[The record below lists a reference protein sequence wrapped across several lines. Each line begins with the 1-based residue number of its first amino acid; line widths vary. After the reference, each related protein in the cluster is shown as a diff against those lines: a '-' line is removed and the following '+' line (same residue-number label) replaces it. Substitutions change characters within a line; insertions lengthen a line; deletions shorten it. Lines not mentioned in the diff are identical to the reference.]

1 MKLVEFIVRQRA
13 VVVFGTVLLVVGGIW
28 SYFRLGKLEDP
39 EFAVKTAVIV
49 TRYPGAS
56 PSEVEEQVTDVI
68 EKAVQQLDALDVVHS
83 LSRAGLSIV
92 HTDMKKSYR
101 EDRLPQVW
109 DELRRKVNDAQSE
122 LPPGAGPSSVRDDF
136 GDVFG
141 VVLAL
146 TGEGYSYAD
155 LKHYADIL
163 QRELLLVDDV
173 SRVELW
179 GVQREVVNVEIS
191 RPQLAEL
198 KVHPQMVLET
208 LQRHNKVID
217 AGALDVEGERVRLA
231 PSGTFASVDEIGD
244 LVVRGSPTDPMT
256 LGTPSTDLVLL
267 RDVATISRGYLE
279 PPLSMMRFDG
289 KPAIGLAI
297 STISGGNVVKMGEA
311 VHDRLDQLLAAF
323 PVGLEVGTVAFQA
336 DNVQESINGFVLN
349 LIESLVIV
357 IAVLL
362 VTMGLRSGL
371 LIGSGLVLTILG
383 TLIVL
388 LMIGVDLQRTSLG
401 AFIIAMG
408 MLVDNAIVVVEGI
421 LIRLQKNEPRTEAI
435 TRPVATTAW
444 PLLGATLVAVLAFLP
459 VYLSQDNTGEY
470 CESLFLVVGIS
481 LTISWIL
488 AMTQTPVFCDMFLK
502 VKPGK
507 AGTDPYAGRAYR
519 GYACLLEAA
528 LRHRVGSI
536 LLMVILLVASLWGF
550 SFVDQIFFPNAT
562 RPQFMVDYWLPE
574 GSRIQ
579 NVSEDVKA
587 VEKYLLEQPGVVS
600 VATFLGSG
608 PPRFYLPYEPEL
620 PNQAYGHLVVNVETP
635 RDIDRLFGPTETYL
649 KEHFPQAEPRVRR
662 YCLGPSVPFEIE
674 ARFSGPDVEVV
685 HRLAREAQAIM
696 RAAPNAKDVRDDWRQ
711 PVKTWVPVYSQAR
724 GRRTFTSRAEMA
736 ISLRQATSGMPVGY
750 YREADELLPIF
761 IKAPKAER
769 EDLDNLENAPVWG
782 HAYNSVPLRQVVSDI
797 QVRWEAPIR
806 QRRDRRPTITVQC
819 DPQGT
824 LATTL
829 FNRLRPKI
837 EAIGLP
843 PGYQLHWGGM
853 HEDSTEAQS
862 MVFSKV
868 QVAAILMS
876 LIVVFLFNAFRQPL
890 IILLVMPLSVI
901 GITAGLLLTVQP
913 FGFMAL
919 LGAMSLFG
927 MLIKNAVVLLDQ
939 IDMEIRDGKPPYEAV
954 VDSSVSRMRPVS
966 MASLTT
972 VVGMSPLLL
981 DPLFNTMAITI
992 MFGLS
997 FATLLTLFVVPVLY
1011 VLFFRIHPDGLPLS
1025 ASVQCM
1031 HKTRQEHEKEAD

>member
-1 MKLVEFIVRQRA
+1 MKFVEFIVKRRA
-13 VVVFGTVLLVVGGIW
+13 VVVFATLLLVVGGLW

-56 PSEVEEQVTDVI
+56 PVEVEEQVTDVI

-92 HTDMKKSYR
+92 HADIKKSYR

-109 DELRRKVNDAQSE
+109 DELRRKVNDAQSK
-122 LPPGAGPSSVRDDF
+122 LPPGAGPSQVRDDF
-136 GDVFG
+136 GDVYG
-141 VVLAL
+141 IVLAL

-179 GVQREVVNVEIS
+179 GEQREVVNVEIS
-191 RPQLAEL
+191 RSQLAEL

-208 LQRHNKVID
+208 LQKHNTVVD
-217 AGALDVEGERVRLA
+217 AGALDVGEERIRVA
-231 PSGTFASVDEIGD
+231 PSGEFATVDEIGD
-244 LVVRGSPTDPMT
+244 LVVRGAPADPMT
-256 LGTPSTDLVLL
+256 LGTPSTDMVML
-267 RDVATISRGYLE
+267 RDVATIRRGYLD
-279 PPLSMMRFDG
+279 PPLTMMRFNG

-297 STISGGNVVKMGEA
+297 STVSGGNVVELGQA
-311 VHDRLDQLLAAF
+311 VHQRLDQLLADF
-323 PVGLEVGTVAFQA
+323 PIGLEVGTVAFQA
-336 DNVQESINGFVLN
+336 DNVQLSINGFVLN

-357 IAVLL
+357 IGVLL
-362 VTMGLRSGL
+362 LTMGMRSGL

-383 TLIVL
+383 TLIAL
-388 LMIGVDLQRTSLG
+388 LLIGVDLQRTSLG

-421 LIRLQKNEPRTEAI
+421 LVRLQKNEPRMQAL
-435 TRPVATTAW
+435 TRPVADTAW

-470 CESLFLVVGIS
+470 CESLFLVVGIA
-481 LTISWIL
+481 LVISWLL

-502 VKPGK
+502 IKPGK
-507 AGTDPYAGRAYR
+507 EGTDPYAGRPYR
-519 GYACLLEAA
+519 IYANLLKTA
-528 LRHRVGSI
+528 LRHRVASMVTMVV
-536 LLMVILLVASLWGF
+536 LLIAALAGF
-550 SFVDQIFFPNAT
+550 GLVDQIFFPDAT

-579 NVSEDVKA
+579 KVAEDLET
-587 VEKYLLEQPGVVS
+587 VEKHLLEQPGVVS

-620 PNQAYGHLVVNVETP
+620 PNQSYGHLVINVKTP
-635 RDIDRLFGPTETYL
+635 TDIDRLFAATETYL
-649 KEHFPQAEPRVRR
+649 KENFPQAEPRVRR
-662 YCLGPSVPFEIE
+662 YCLGPSVPFEVE
-674 ARFSGPDVEVV
+674 ARFSGPNAEVL
-685 HRLAREAQAIM
+685 HDLARQAETLM
-696 RAAPNAKDVRDDWRQ
+696 RADANTKDVRDDWRQ
-711 PVKTWVPVYSQAR
+711 PVKTCVPVYSQAR

-750 YREADELLPIF
+750 YREGDELLPIF
-761 IKAPKAER
+761 IKSPKAER
-769 EDLDNLENAPVWG
+769 EDVANLENAPVWG

-797 QVRWEAPIR
+797 EVRWEDPIR
-806 QRRDRRPTITVQC
+806 RRRDRRPTITVQC
-819 DPQGT
+819 DPRGELT
-824 LATTL
+824 TTL
-829 FNRLRPKI
+829 FDRLRPQI
-837 EAIGLP
+837 EAIELP
-843 PGYQLHWGGM
+843 SGYELEWGGM

-862 MVFSKV
+862 MVLSKLPA
-868 QVAAILMS
+868 AAILMA
-876 LIVVFLFNAFRQPL
+876 LIVVALFNSFRQPL
-890 IILLVMPLSVI
+890 IILLVLPLSII
-901 GITAGLLLTVQP
+901 GITAGLLLTGQP

-939 IDMEIRDGKPPYEAV
+939 IDMEIREGKPAYDAV
-954 VDSSVSRMRPVS
+954 VDSSVSRMRPVT

-972 VVGMSPLLL
+972 VVGMIPLLT

-992 MFGLS
+992 MFGLT
-997 FATLLTLFVVPVLY
+997 FATVLTLLIVPVLY
-1011 VLFFRIHPDGLPLS
+1011 VILFRIQPED
-1025 ASVQCM
+1025 SV
-1031 HKTRQEHEKEAD
+1031 

>member
-1 MKLVEFIVRQRA
+1 MSLVEFIIKRRA
-13 VVVFGTVLLVVGGIW
+13 VVVFATLFLIVGGLW

-56 PSEVEEQVTDVI
+56 PAEVEEQVTDVV

-92 HTDMKKSYR
+92 HADMKKSYR

-109 DELRRKVNDAQSE
+109 DELRRKVNDAQSK
-122 LPPGAGPSSVRDDF
+122 LPPGAGPSQVRDDF
-136 GDVFG
+136 GDVYG
-141 VVLAL
+141 IVLAL

-179 GVQREVVNVEIS
+179 GEQREVVNVEIS
-191 RPQLAEL
+191 RSQLAEL

-208 LQRHNKVID
+208 LQKHNTVVD
-217 AGALDVEGERVRLA
+217 AGALDVGEERIRVA
-231 PSGTFASVDEIGD
+231 PSGKFATVDEIGD
-244 LVVRGSPTDPMT
+244 LVVRGTPTDPMT
-256 LGTPSTDLVLL
+256 LGTPSTDMVLL
-267 RDVATISRGYLE
+267 RDVATIRRGYLD
-279 PPLSMMRFDG
+279 PPLTMMRMNG

-297 STISGGNVVKMGEA
+297 STVSGGNVVKLGQA
-311 VHDRLDQLLAAF
+311 VHQRLDQLLADF
-323 PVGLEVGTVAFQA
+323 PVGLEVETVAFQA
-336 DNVQESINGFVLN
+336 DNVQQSINGFVLN
-349 LIESLVIV
+349 LIESVAIV

-362 VTMGLRSGL
+362 LTMGMRSGL

-388 LMIGVDLQRTSLG
+388 LLIGVDLQRTSLG

-421 LIRLQKNEPRTEAI
+421 LVRLQKNEPRMQAL
-435 TRPVATTAW
+435 TRPVADTAW

-470 CESLFLVVGIS
+470 CESLFLVVGIA
-481 LTISWIL
+481 LMISWLL

-507 AGTDPYAGRAYR
+507 EGTDPYAGRAYR
-519 GYACLLEAA
+519 AYASLLKTALHHRVASMVSMVVLLIAA
-528 LRHRVGSI
+528 L
-536 LLMVILLVASLWGF
+536 AGF
-550 SFVDQIFFPNAT
+550 GLVDQIFFPDAT

-579 NVSEDVKA
+579 KVAEDLET
-587 VEKYLLEQPGVVS
+587 VEKHLLEQPGVVS

-620 PNQAYGHLVVNVETP
+620 PNQSYGHLVINVEKP
-635 RDIDRLFGPTETYL
+635 SDIDRLFAATEAYL
-649 KEHFPQAEPRVRR
+649 KENFPQAEPRVRR
-662 YCLGPSVPFEIE
+662 YCLGPSVPFEVE
-674 ARFSGPDVEVV
+674 ARFSGPDAEVL
-685 HRLAREAQAIM
+685 HDLARQAETLM
-696 RAAPNAKDVRDDWRQ
+696 RADANTKDVRDDWRQ
-711 PVKTWVPVYSQAR
+711 PVKTCVPVYSQAR
-724 GRRTFTSRAEMA
+724 GRRTFTSRSGMA

-750 YREADELLPIF
+750 YREGDELLPIF
-761 IKAPKAER
+761 IKSPKAER
-769 EDLDNLENAPVWG
+769 EDIANLENAPVWG

-797 QVRWEAPIR
+797 EVRWEDPIR
-806 QRRDRRPTITVQC
+806 RRRDRRPTITVQC
-819 DPQGT
+819 DPRGE
-824 LATTL
+824 LTTTV
-829 FNRLRPKI
+829 FDRLRPQI
-837 EAIGLP
+837 EAIELP
-843 PGYQLHWGGM
+843 PGYELEWGGM

-862 MVFSKV
+862 MVLSKLPA
-868 QVAAILMS
+868 AAILMA
-876 LIVVFLFNAFRQPL
+876 LIVVALFNSFRQPL
-890 IILLVMPLSVI
+890 IILLVLPLSII
-901 GITAGLLLTVQP
+901 GITAGLLLTGQP

-939 IDMEIRDGKPPYEAV
+939 IDMEIREGKPAYDAV
-954 VDSSVSRMRPVS
+954 VDSSVSRMRPVT

-972 VVGMSPLLL
+972 VVGMFPLLT

-997 FATLLTLFVVPVLY
+997 FATVLTLLIVPVLY
-1011 VLFFRIHPDGLPLS
+1011 VILFRIQPED
-1025 ASVQCM
+1025 SV
-1031 HKTRQEHEKEAD
+1031 

>member
-1 MKLVEFIVRQRA
+1 MKLVEFIVKQRA
-13 VVVFGTVLLVVGGIW
+13 VVVFATVLLIVGGLW

-56 PSEVEEQVTDVI
+56 PAEVEEQVSDVV
-68 EKAVQQLDALDVVHS
+68 EKAVQQFDALDVVRS

-92 HTDMKKSYR
+92 HAEIKKSYR
-101 EDRLPQVW
+101 KDRLPQVW
-109 DELRRKVNDAQSE
+109 DELRRKVNDAQSK
-122 LPPGAGPSSVRDDF
+122 LPPGAGPSVVRDDF
-136 GDVFG
+136 GDVYG

-146 TGEGYSYAD
+146 TGDGYSYAD

-179 GVQREVVNVEIS
+179 GEQREVVNVEIS
-191 RPQLAEL
+191 RSQLAEL
-198 KVHPQMVLET
+198 KVHPQMILET
-208 LQRHNKVID
+208 LQRHNTVVD
-217 AGALDVEGERVRLA
+217 AGALDVEGERIRLA
-231 PSGTFASVDEIGD
+231 PTGMFASVDEIGD

-256 LGTPSTDLVLL
+256 VGTPSTDLVLL
-267 RDVATISRGYLE
+267 RDVAGISRGYLD
-279 PPLSMMRFDG
+279 PPLTMMRFNG
-289 KPAIGLAI
+289 KPAIGLAV
-297 STISGGNVVKMGEA
+297 STVSGGNVVKMGQA
-311 VHDRLDQLLAAF
+311 VHHRLDELLAEF
-323 PVGLEVGTVAFQA
+323 PAGLEVGTVSFQA
-336 DNVQESINGFVLN
+336 DNVQEAINGFMIN

-362 VTMGLRSGL
+362 VTMGMRSGL

-388 LMIGVDLQRTSLG
+388 LVIGVDLQRTSLG

-421 LIRLQKNEPRTEAI
+421 LIRLQKNEPRMQAV
-435 TRPVATTAW
+435 TRPVAATAW

-459 VYLSQDNTGEY
+459 VYLSEDNTGEY
-470 CESLFLVVGIS
+470 CESLFVVVGVS
-481 LTISWIL
+481 LMVSWVL

-502 VKPGK
+502 IKPGK
-507 AGTDPYAGRAYR
+507 AGTDPYAGRPYR
-519 GYACLLEAA
+519 IYAGLLKTA
-528 LRHRVGSI
+528 LHHRLGTM
-536 LLMVILLVASLWGF
+536 LLMVGLLTAAVLGF
-550 SFVDQIFFPNAT
+550 GFVDQIFFPDAT

-579 NVSEDVKA
+579 NVAEDLKA
-587 VEKYLLEQPGVVS
+587 VEEHLLKQPGVVS

-620 PNQAYGHLVVNVETP
+620 PNQAYGHLVVNVKTP
-635 RDIDRLFGPTETYL
+635 GDIDRLFGPTEAHV
-649 KEHFPQAEPRVRR
+649 KENFPQAEPRVRR

-674 ARFSGPDVEVV
+674 ARFSGPDVEVL
-685 HRLAREAQAIM
+685 HRLAREAQAVM
-696 RAAPNAKDVRDDWRQ
+696 RADQNTKDVRDDWRQ
-711 PVKTWVPVYSQAR
+711 PVKTCVPVYSQAR
-724 GRRTFTSRAEMA
+724 GRRTFTSRSEMA
-736 ISLRQATSGMPVGY
+736 ISLREATSGMPVGL
-750 YREADELLPIF
+750 YREGDELLPILVR
-761 IKAPKAER
+761 APKAER
-769 EDLDNLENAPVWG
+769 EDIDNLENVPVWG

-797 QVRWEAPIR
+797 QVRWEDPIR
-806 QRRDRRPTITVQC
+806 RRRDRRPTITVQC
-819 DPQGT
+819 DPQGA

-829 FNRLRPKI
+829 FDRLRPKI
-837 EAIGLP
+837 EAIPLP
-843 PGYQLHWGGM
+843 MGYELEWGGM
-853 HEDSTEAQS
+853 HEDSSEAQS
-862 MVFSKV
+862 MVFSRLP
-868 QVAAILMS
+868 VAAILMS
-876 LIVVFLFNAFRQPL
+876 LIVVFLFNSFRQPL
-890 IILLVMPLSVI
+890 IILLVLPLSVI
-901 GITAGLLLTVQP
+901 GITAGLLLTGQP

-939 IDMEIRDGKPPYEAV
+939 IDIEIREGKPPYQAV
-954 VDSSVSRMRPVS
+954 VDSSVSRMRPVT

-972 VVGMSPLLL
+972 VVGMFPLLT

-997 FATLLTLFVVPVLY
+997 FATVLTLFVVPVLY
-1011 VLFFRIHPDGLPLS
+1011 AAFFGIRAGDTTVEG
-1025 ASVQCM
+1025 
-1031 HKTRQEHEKEAD
+1031 